1 MPVVNVVNT
10 KDIELHLLES
20 ELGVFCDIKPDIVA
34 TIKKSTVRG
43 WVPTIIMG
51 YGDPLPLKRED
62 NTRGFDYSD
71 QSTNGW
77 IALVRE
83 ELYSNPSV
91 EDIFVSIED
100 SNVDVWVVIPER
112 DIAVLH
118 QIVEREWEL
127 SKILVSGESPA
138 FLVDFH
144 IIYRCGRNIEDLAP
158 TGAIRLLRQVQ

>member
-1 MPVVNVVNT
+1 MPVVVVNT
-10 KDIELHLLES
+10 KDIELHVLES
-20 ELGVFCDIKPDIVA
+20 ELGVFCDIKPDIVD

-43 WVPTIIMG
+43 WVPTILMG
-51 YGDPLPLKRED
+51 YGDPLPLKRGD
-62 NTRGFDYSD
+62 NTRDFDYSD

-100 SNVDVWVVIPER
+100 NNVDVWAVIPQR

-118 QIVEREWEL
+118 QLADIEWEL
-127 SKILVSGESPA
+127 LEMFVSGEHPV
-138 FLVDFH
+138 FLIDFH
-144 IIYRCGRNIEDLAP
+144 VIYRCGRDIEDLAP
-158 TGAIRLLRQVQ
+158 TRAIRLIRQVQ